1 MKLLDFMCI
10 DAIQVDLQSSE
21 KEDVITYMRFNNIIE
36 KVNYITRE
44 HSKELEAVLLKD
56 DALSTMLIDMINR
69 KKNGND
75 FQRAKLLDSNKI
87 I

>member
-1 MKLLDFMCI
+1 M
-10 DAIQVDLQSSE
+10 SSE

>member
-1 MKLLDFMCI
+1 M
-10 DAIQVDLQSSE
+10 SSE
-21 KEDVITYMRFNNIIE
+21 KEDVITYMHFNNIIE
-36 KVNYITRE
+36 KVNYITRQ
-44 HSKELEAVLLKD
+44 HSNELEAVLLKD

-69 KKNGND
+69 NKNGND